1 MKVIKMFG
9 DWVRV
14 HLDVRE
20 FRCVPLK
27 VNFEVTFCGEPT
39 TAYVALER
47 PLSRVAADV
56 DLEGRVRPEYLW
68 VHNTH
73 SCSST
78 LHFIYPRLSALF
90 TRTHQ
95 HFSLTLPQ

>member
-27 VNFEVTFCGEPT
+27 VNFEVPFCGEPT

-47 PLSRVAADV
+47 ALSRVAADV
-56 DLEGRVRPEYLW
+56 DLEGRVGAEYLW
-68 VHNTH
+68 VCVCVN
-73 SCSST
+73 
-78 LHFIYPRLSALF
+78 INA
-90 TRTHQ
+90 
-95 HFSLTLPQ
+95 FS